1 MNKMRREKDKLYFM
15 KMKNSFAL
23 KDNYQY
29 IKMLTH
35 RNGEIFGNHISG
47 KTLVFRNHKD
57 YLQLSNNKKT
67 NS

>member
-1 MNKMRREKDKLYFM
+1 
-15 KMKNSFAL
+15 MKNSFAL

-35 RNGEIFGNHISG
+35 RNGEIFGNHISD

-57 YLQLSNNKKT
+57 YSQLGNNKKT